1 MDEKMAKKMETIAIW
16 LFLQQ
21 ILIKTSAFHESK
33 SIKSRNI
40 NKKY

>member
-1 MDEKMAKKMETIAIW
+1 MDGETAKKMEPIAVW

-33 SIKSRNI
+33 SKKSRKI
-40 NKKY
+40 NKK